1 MTVEEDNDGFLRIK
15 YIQGLEWLKSDSK
28 HMLPMTVKVVENTHG
43 RFISRVQ
50 TLVSPLKMET
60 ICDVLC
66 AAMRLIHGVWI
77 LG

>member
-15 YIQGLEWLKSDSK
+15 YIQGLEA
-28 HMLPMTVKVVENTHG
+28 VVEIRLKTHAPDDSQSG
-43 RFISRVQ
+43 RKYPWPIYLQ